1 LTRWLLKSLPI
12 LVVPFLLLVTASG
25 LAASKNARAD
35 HHKSETAPQTQP
47 VQQQEQQ
54 VPISALR
61 GALSFVSYDQLG
73 HEELFENIMGPGRGF
88 STDKEEVRCVIEMLE
103 ADYADRVLLCA
114 EVAMK
119 TCYKACGGWGYSH
132 VHENIIPWLKSLGAS
147 AEQIRSQI
155 ARTRAD
161 FERFSDRSEN

>member
-1 LTRWLLKSLPI
+1 VAKRILK
-12 LVVPFLLLVTASG
+12 
-25 LAASKNARAD
+25 
-35 HHKSETAPQTQP
+35 
-47 VQQQEQQ
+47 
-54 VPISALR
+54 R
-61 GALSFVSYDQLG
+61 GVGFVSYDQLG
-73 HEELFENIMGPGRGF
+73 HEELFENIAGPGRGF

-119 TCYKACGGWGYSH
+119 TCYKAYGRLGILARAREHHS
-132 VHENIIPWLKSLGAS
+132 VAKSLGAS